1 MAIWLRAGYSRSRA
15 VRLADIESSQMLSE
29 PEQFM
34 DTGGGTDIGRRRK
47 LNEDFY
53 CIDSALD
60 LLLIADGMGGH
71 DAGDVASRTAV
82 EFVRD
87 YIRAEKSRY
96 DDYADDLLN
105 TGADHDTT
113 WIDVMNPALEIVAN
127 AVQYANK
134 RIHACNRDRGYEDN
148 QGMGTAIVGVWVL
161 KRIDEAII
169 FHVGDSRAY
178 LFRDGK
184 LVQLTKDH
192 SLHQQWIDNGMIGPE
207 PSRNVILYALGMN
220 NHVMVDISMQTL
232 ERLDQL
238 LICSDGLTNLVSHA
252 ELEYAISH
260 TRPGRLAT
268 TCQGLIDL
276 ANQRGGFDNITVIL
290 ARY

>member
-1 MAIWLRAGYSRSRA
+1 
-15 VRLADIESSQMLSE
+15 MLSR
-29 PEQFM
+29 PEQMM
-34 DTGGGTDIGRRRK
+34 DAGGGTDIGRKRK
-47 LNEDFY
+47 LNEDSY
-53 CIDSALD
+53 CIDSELG

-82 EFVRD
+82 EYVRD

-96 DDYADDLLN
+96 DEYADDLLN
-105 TGADHDTT
+105 TAQDDDTT
-113 WIDVMNPALEIVAN
+113 WIDVMNPALEIVAD

-134 RIHACNRDRGYEDN
+134 KIYACNRDRGYDDN

-161 KRIDEAII
+161 RRIDEAII

-178 LFRDGK
+178 LFREGK

-220 NHVMVDISMQTL
+220 NNVTVDTSMQSL
-232 ERLDQL
+232 ERLDRL
-238 LICSDGLTNLVSHA
+238 LICSDGLTNLVSHE
-252 ELEYAISH
+252 ELESAISR
-260 TRPGRLAT
+260 TRPGRLDT

-276 ANQRGGFDNITVIL
+276 ANQRGGYDNITVIL